1 MLVLLS
7 LLVSRQICLE
17 CHYPISTCV
26 CANIETLTLAPQLI
40 VMQHPS
46 EVEHAKN
53 SVRLLKLVIPD
64 TQVYVGETAEDF
76 ADLRD
81 ELASS
86 NRPVYLI
93 YPNEQSQEVKQAK
106 PNIDGI
112 YILLDGT
119 WRKAFRML
127 QLNPWLLALPSLH
140 LDVEQA
146 SNYTIRKSSR
156 ADSLS
161 TLEAAALVLASLDS
175 TLDVSPLHR
184 AFDAMIQHQ
193 LAAMPA
199 HVRARYS

>member
-1 MLVLLS
+1 M
-7 LLVSRQICLE
+7 SRKVCSKCQ
-17 CHYPISTCV
+17 YPVTTCV
-26 CANIETLTLAPQLI
+26 CASIETLAPAAQLI

-64 TQVYVGETAEDF
+64 TQVIVGETAEDF
-76 ADLRD
+76 AELRRYLTD
-81 ELASS
+81 SHK
-86 NRPVYLI
+86 PIYLI
-93 YPNEQSQEVKQAK
+93 YPNEQSQEVKQAN
-106 PNIDGI
+106 PCEHGI
-112 YILLDGT
+112 FILLDGT

-127 QLNPWLLALPSLH
+127 QLNPWLLELPSLH
-140 LDVEQA
+140 LDVTQA

-161 TLEAAALVLASLDS
+161 TLEAAALVLESLES
-175 TLDVSPLHR
+175 QVDVSPLYR

-193 LAAMPA
+193 LASMPP